1 VKASQ
6 DLGCA
11 WPLNHPLEKTYHDK
25 EWGVPVKDD
34 NILFEFLTL
43 EGAQAGLSWR
53 TILTKRENYRVA
65 FDYFNPHLIANYGAS
80 KIEAL
85 LLNEGIVRNKLKINS
100 VVSNAKAFI
109 EIQKRHGSFSNFLWG
124 FVDGKPIQNNWKSH
138 SDIPAKTTKSDQLSK
153 ILKSLG
159 FKFVGSTIVY
169 AYMQAV
175 GLVNDHTI
183 NCPRHQE
190 LAKLKS

>member
-1 VKASQ
+1 MKASQ

-153 ILKSLG
+153 SLKSLG